1 MVVNVS
7 IVLIGHHT
15 KNLTKNLEKMR
26 TLDLHGY
33 KIDETYDVVDSFLYD
48 RRLYETHQIE
58 IITGDSKVIK
68 AVVTQLAENY
78 GFLCKPHIYNKE
90 VMTLSV

>member
-1 MVVNVS
+1 MY
-7 IVLIGHHT
+7 
-15 KNLTKNLEKMR
+15 

-33 KIDETYDVVDSFLYD
+33 KIEETHDVVDSFLYD
-48 RRLYETHQIE
+48 HKLYDTKKIE

-68 AVVTQLAENY
+68 SVVSEIAENY

-90 VMTLSV
+90 VLTLSV

>member
-1 MVVNVS
+1 MY
-7 IVLIGHHT
+7 
-15 KNLTKNLEKMR
+15 

-33 KIDETYDVVDSFLYD
+33 KIEETHNVVDSFLYD
-48 RRLYETHQIE
+48 HKLYNTKKIE

-68 AVVTQLAENY
+68 TVVTEIAENY

-90 VMTLSV
+90 VLTLSV

>member
-1 MVVNVS
+1 MY
-7 IVLIGHHT
+7 
-15 KNLTKNLEKMR
+15 

-33 KIDETYDVVDSFLYD
+33 KIEETHDVVDSFLYD
-48 RRLYETHQIE
+48 HKLYDTKKIE

-68 AVVTQLAENY
+68 SVVSEIAESY

-90 VMTLSV
+90 VLTLSV

>member
-1 MVVNVS
+1 MY
-7 IVLIGHHT
+7 
-15 KNLTKNLEKMR
+15 

-33 KIDETYDVVDSFLYD
+33 KIEETHNVVDSFLYD
-48 RRLYETHQIE
+48 HKLYDTKKIE

-68 AVVTQLAENY
+68 SVVFEIAENY

-90 VMTLSV
+90 VLTLSV

>member
-1 MVVNVS
+1 MY
-7 IVLIGHHT
+7 
-15 KNLTKNLEKMR
+15 

-33 KIDETYDVVDSFLYD
+33 KIEETHNVVDSFLYD
-48 RRLYETHQIE
+48 HKLYDTKKIE

-68 AVVTQLAENY
+68 TVVTEIAENY

-90 VMTLSV
+90 VLTLSV

>member
-1 MVVNVS
+1 MY
-7 IVLIGHHT
+7 
-15 KNLTKNLEKMR
+15 

-33 KIDETYDVVDSFLYD
+33 RIEETHNVVDSFLYD
-48 RRLYETHQIE
+48 HKLYDTKKIE

-68 AVVTQLAENY
+68 SVVSEIAENY

-90 VMTLSV
+90 VLTLSV

>member
-1 MVVNVS
+1 VVVSVS
-7 IVLIGHHT
+7 IVLTGHHT
-15 KNLTKNLEKMR
+15 KNLIKNLEKMY

-48 RRLYETHQIE
+48 HKLYETKNIE

-68 AVVTQLAENY
+68 SVVTELAENY
-78 GFLCKPHIYNKE
+78 GFLCKPHTYNKE
-90 VMTLSV
+90 VMALSV

>member
-1 MVVNVS
+1 MY
-7 IVLIGHHT
+7 
-15 KNLTKNLEKMR
+15 

-33 KIDETYDVVDSFLYD
+33 KIEETHDVVDSFLYD
-48 RRLYETHQIE
+48 HKLYNTKKIE

-68 AVVTQLAENY
+68 TVVTEIAENY

-90 VMTLSV
+90 VLTLSV